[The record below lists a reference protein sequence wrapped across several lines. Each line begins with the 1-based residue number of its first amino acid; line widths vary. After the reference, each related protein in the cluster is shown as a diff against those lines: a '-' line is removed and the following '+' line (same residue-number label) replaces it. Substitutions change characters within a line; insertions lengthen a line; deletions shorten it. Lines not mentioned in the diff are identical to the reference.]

1 MEEFKKIDELDNY
14 SISNLGNVRN
24 DKKGTFINACKDGG
38 GYLIVQLYKNG
49 IPKVFKIHRLVGI
62 YFIENVNNYKEI
74 DHINRDKL
82 DNRIENL
89 RWANRNQQN
98 ANKGKKQ
105 NTSSTFIGVSFHKVA
120 NKWCSQIQ
128 IDNKKKHLGSFNTE
142 IEASEFRQK
151 YILDNQ
157 LTEFYN

>member
-1 MEEFKKIDELDNY
+1 MEEFKKIDEFDNY

-24 DKKGTFINACKDGG
+24 DEMGTFKKACKNSG
-38 GYLIVQLYKNG
+38 GYLFVGLSKNG
-49 IPKVFKIHRLVGI
+49 IRQMFLIHRLMGI
-62 YFIENVNNYKEI
+62 AFIQNINDYKEL

-98 ANKGKKQ
+98 ANRGKQQ
-105 NTSSTFIGVSFHKVA
+105 NKSSTFIGVSFDKA
-120 NKWCSQIQ
+120 SNKWKSQIQ
-128 IDNKKKHLGSFNTE
+128 IDNKKKHLGYFLTE
-142 IEASEFRQK
+142 IEAFDCRQK
-151 YILDNQ
+151 YIIENQ